1 MHHKL
6 HNDEDCGWETGGA
19 HSPKNFSPEGGGV
32 KYEAVLLR
40 NSVQLGLVLNPDTG
54 CPYGKFDA
62 AEYAS
67 CSTTGQCLDHRVCYI
82 EADVACH

>member
-1 MHHKL
+1 MFCRKK
-6 HNDEDCGWETGGA
+6 TGDT

-40 NSVQLGLVLNPDTG
+40 NSVQLGLVLKPDTG

-67 CSTTGQCLDHRVCYI
+67 CSTTGQLSD
-82 EADVACH
+82 CHVLF